1 MKKRIEKISVSGAIF
16 VAVISMGIFPVHAMH
31 ISEGFLPPGW
41 AIAWGLASLP
51 FLAAGFFNI
60 QHKITANPKNL
71 VLLAMSGAFVF
82 VMSALKIPS
91 VTGSC
96 SHPTGVG
103 LGAVLFGPFAMSIIS
118 LIVLLFQALL
128 LAHGGLTTLGA
139 NLFSMGIIGPLAAF
153 LGYRLIRFFGMKQ
166 GLAIFLAAFIGDIL
180 TYVTTAVQLGL
191 AHPDHGN
198 ISLSIAKFLGLFAV
212 TQIPL
217 AIVEGLVSVVVFN
230 VISSHD
236 QSLLKDLRVSS

>member
-1 MKKRIEKISVSGAIF
+1 MKVQFEKKVVSGAVLIAIVF
-16 VAVISMGIFPVHAMH
+16 MFNLPVQAMH
-31 ISEGFLPPGW
+31 ISEGFLPPAW
-41 AIAWGLASLP
+41 ALAWGLICLP
-51 FLAAGFFNI
+51 FLTAGFFTI
-60 QHKITANPKNL
+60 QRNITADPKNL
-71 VLLAMSGAFVF
+71 VLLALSGAFVF

-103 LGAVLFGPFAMSIIS
+103 LGAVLFGPLAMSIIS

-139 NLFSMGIIGPLAAF
+139 NLFSMGIIGPIVAYLV
-153 LGYRLIRFFGMKQ
+153 YRLTRLMGTTP
-166 GLAIFLAAFIGDIL
+166 GLAIFIAAFLGDIL
-180 TYVTTAVQLGL
+180 TYVTTAVQLGM
-191 AHPDHGN
+191 AHPDQGN
-198 ISLSIAKFLGLFAV
+198 IGLSIVKFLGLFAL

-230 VISSHD
+230 VITSHD
-236 QSLLKDLRVSS
+236 DRLLRERQVIS